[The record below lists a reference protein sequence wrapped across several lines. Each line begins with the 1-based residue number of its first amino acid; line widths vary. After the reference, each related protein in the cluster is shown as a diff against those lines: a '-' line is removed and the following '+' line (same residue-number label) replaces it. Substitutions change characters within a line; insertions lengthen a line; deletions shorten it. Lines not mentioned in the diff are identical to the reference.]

1 MASERL
7 LCYFNIDVR
16 YLNATID
23 NYTMSNRQIN
33 GGRLLEL
40 GKLFFKL
47 GTTAFGGPAAHIAM
61 MEEEVVHS
69 KKWITRDHFLD
80 LVGAINL
87 IPGPNSTQLGI
98 LIGYIRAGILG
109 LIVSGLSFILPAV
122 IITGMFAWLYVRF
135 GSVPQVS
142 PFLSG
147 IKPAV
152 ISVILLAVIRMGR
165 TAAKNLQLTIIGI
178 AVATASLLGAN
189 AILTLLSGGIAGIII
204 KKIKDRENKEI
215 SLWVIPLVGTLN
227 GLLKSSDVNTA
238 TAAPGAGIASISLW
252 KLGLF
257 FLKIGSIL
265 YGSGYVLAAFLQG
278 GLVKD
283 YGWLTQQQLLDAIA
297 IGQFTPGPVLS
308 TATFVG
314 YVVSGMPGA
323 VISTIAIFLPSF
335 VFILILHPFIQ
346 RLRASKSMS
355 AFLDAVNISAIGLM
369 TAVVIQLAS
378 STLTDW
384 RTVIIAAGAAF
395 AGAHFKLNA
404 AWLVFGGALIGWI
417 LKVIFS

>member
-1 MASERL
+1 
-7 LCYFNIDVR
+7 
-16 YLNATID
+16 
-23 NYTMSNRQIN
+23 MSNRQIN
-33 GGRLLEL
+33 SGTLFEL

-61 MEEEVVHS
+61 MEEEEVRR
-69 KKWITRDHFLD
+69 KKWITREHFLD

-122 IITGMFAWLYVRF
+122 IITGLLAWMYVRF
-135 GSVPQVS
+135 GSVPLVS
-142 PFLSG
+142 PFLLG

-152 ISVILLAVIRMGR
+152 ISVILLAVIRMGK

-189 AILTLLSGGIAGIII
+189 AILALLSGGIAGTIINR
-204 KKIKDRENKEI
+204 IKDPQNKKN
-215 SLWVIPLVGTLN
+215 SLWVIPFAGTLE
-227 GLLKSSDVNTA
+227 GLLKSSDANTA
-238 TAAPGAGIASISLW
+238 LAAPGAGIASMSLW

-278 GLVKD
+278 GLVRD
-283 YGWLTQQQLLDAIA
+283 YGWLTQRQLLDAIA

-335 VFILILHPFIQ
+335 IFILILAPFIP

-369 TAVVIQLAS
+369 AAVVVQLAS

-384 RTVIIAAGAAF
+384 RAVIIAASAAL
-395 AGAHFKLNA
+395 AGVRFKLNA
-404 AWLVFGGALIGWI
+404 AWLVLGGAVIGWM
-417 LKVIFS
+417 LQVI

>member
-1 MASERL
+1 MS
-7 LCYFNIDVR
+7 
-16 YLNATID
+16 
-23 NYTMSNRQIN
+23 SNRQIN
-33 GGRLLEL
+33 GSTLFEL

-47 GTTAFGGPAAHIAM
+47 GTIAFGGPAAHIAM
-61 MEEEVVHS
+61 MEEEVVHRR
-69 KKWITRDHFLD
+69 KWLTREHFLD

-98 LIGYIRAGILG
+98 LIGYTRAGVLG

-122 IITGMFAWLYVRF
+122 IITGMFAWMYVRF
-135 GSVPQVS
+135 GSVPQLS
-142 PFLSG
+142 HFLFG

-152 ISVILLAVIRMGR
+152 ISVILLAVIRLGR

-178 AVATASLLGAN
+178 AVATVSLLGAN
-189 AILTLLSGGIAGIII
+189 AILALLAGGIAGIII
-204 KKIKDRENKEI
+204 SSIKGRENKKI
-215 SLWVIPLVGTLN
+215 SLWVIPFVGTLE
-227 GLLKSSDVNTA
+227 GLMKSSDVNA
-238 TAAPGAGIASISLW
+238 AMAAPGAGIASISLW

-265 YGSGYVLAAFLQG
+265 YGSGYVLAAFLQD
-278 GLVKD
+278 GLVRD

-314 YVVSGMPGA
+314 YVVSGLPGA

-335 VFILILHPFIQ
+335 VFILIVHPFIP

-355 AFLDAVNISAIGLM
+355 AFLDAVNISAVGLM
-369 TAVVIQLAS
+369 AAVVVQLAS

-384 RTVIIAAGAAF
+384 RTVIIAAGVAF
-395 AGAHFKLNA
+395 AGVRFKLNA
-404 AWLVFGGALIGWI
+404 AWLVVGGALIGWI
-417 LKVIFS
+417 LKAI